1 MSKNIKASN
10 YKNILL
16 IATGASPQVL
26 TETLY
31 AIHKADKPFPDKV
44 IAITTESTKQMLTNG
59 LFRDGRLAQLKEQ
72 YDLPDLQM
80 TEDDIYLISDEN
92 GRYLDK
98 GNTEKDQEAMA
109 DFITRIVAKLT
120 TQENTSIHASIAG
133 GRKTMA
139 FYLGYA
145 MSLLGRSQDRLSHVF
160 VNEELEFVRDF
171 WFPTKEDNWVTGKNG
186 QGEVNC
192 KDGEI
197 TLAEIPFVRMRNSL
211 DSNII
216 ESIIHTS
223 FCKQV
228 SKMNQYFDNDFELSL
243 NIATKS
249 LDLLGVSIKL
259 TPKEFSFYWWLY
271 NEGKEGFLRT
281 YDAYDDKNNVGRYL
295 SYYIQVS
302 TDSRTFTTFGACEEA
317 IEKGDYS
324 KIENGMPN
332 DWFEQ
337 NLSKIN
343 SKIEVKLPVDVA
355 NQIKIDSKWEEQ
367 GPRSRRSA
375 VNVYATNVNVSI
387 VEP

>member
-1 MSKNIKASN
+1 VNKNNETGN
-10 YKNILL
+10 YENILL
-16 IATGASPQVL
+16 IVTGASPQVL

-31 AIHKADKPFPDKV
+31 AIHKAEKPFPDRV
-44 IAITTESTKQMLTNG
+44 IAITTESTKLVLTNG

-72 YDLPDLQM
+72 YTLPDLQM

-92 GRYLDK
+92 GRFLDK

-109 DFITRIVAKLT
+109 DFITRTVAELT
-120 TQENTSIHASIAG
+120 AQENTCIHASIAG

-145 MSLLGRSQDRLSHVF
+145 MSLLGRSQDKLSHVF
-160 VNEELEFVRDF
+160 VNDELEFVRDF

-211 DSNII
+211 DSNVID
-216 ESIIHTS
+216 SIINTS
-223 FCKQV
+223 FCQQV
-228 SKMNQYFDNDFELSL
+228 SKMNQYFDKDFTLSL
-243 NIATKS
+243 NVAAKS

-271 NEGKEGFLRT
+271 EEGKQGFLRSPA
-281 YDAYDDKNNVGRYL
+281 AYDDTDNAGRYL

-302 TDSRTFTTFGACEEA
+302 TDARTFSTFGACELA
-317 IEKGDYS
+317 IKEGDYS
-324 KIENGMPN
+324 EIKNGIPN

-337 NLSKIN
+337 NISKIN
-343 SKIEVKLPVDVA
+343 SKIESKLPVDVA
-355 NQIKIDSKWEEQ
+355 NQIKIDSKWED
-367 GPRSRRSA
+367 RVRLSA
-375 VNVYATNVNVSI
+375 VNVYITEVNVNI
-387 VEP
+387 IQP